1 MPVDILLAIIVVSV
15 IQSIFWVG
23 ILLFGTPILLLL
35 GYEFVEALGV
45 LLPVS
50 IAVNALQFV
59 RHYDDL
65 DTHFYKNILLYT
77 MPMVVG
83 FLWLVTSVKMNVG
96 FVIGG
101 VLIFVSLKSF
111 LPIIERLLKSIVVHE
126 QMYLLVMAVVHG
138 MSNLGG
144 SMLTIIYAKTY
155 TKDKTRV
162 TAAASYATV
171 ATCQLITLLLLGTQF
186 TVAFAD
192 KVTFVQI
199 GIILFLVTEEL
210 VYKNIDNEKYSKLF
224 AVFLFYIGYFADFK
238 ILIA

>member
-15 IQSIFWVG
+15 IQSIFGVG

-65 DTHFYKNILLYT
+65 DTKFYKNILLYT
-77 MPMVVG
+77 VPMVVV

-101 VLIFVSLKSF
+101 VLIFVALKSF

-126 QMYLLVMAVVHG
+126 RMYLLVMGVVHG

-144 SMLTIIYAKTY
+144 SMLTIIIYAKKY

-171 ATCQLITLLLLGTQF
+171 ASCQLITLLLLGTEF

-192 KVTFVQI
+192 KVTFVQV

-224 AVFLFYIGYFADFK
+224 AVFLFISG
-238 ILIA
+238 ILLILKSL